1 MTDSRIREQA
11 RSYKGSSK
19 PQIVGAAICTG
30 TCRCRVAQGLCES
43 DLGREF
49 FRAQILPPHPQNV
62 HQQHAE
68 KKQQRDSAEQ
78 QAHKI
83 RFTFFVA
90 PGETVIRNDSGDTEK
105 YEIQHGSTKVS

>member
-1 MTDSRIREQA
+1 M
-11 RSYKGSSK
+11 
-19 PQIVGAAICTG
+19 
-30 TCRCRVAQGLCES
+30 CRCREAQGLCES

-83 RFTFFVA
+83 RFAFFVA
-90 PGETVIRNDSGDTEK
+90 PGETVIRNDSGNREK
-105 YEIQHGSTKVS
+105 YEIQHVLLRFRNGFGCGVCRIAGENSTKWKALRGF